1 MEASKGNKCP
11 TPGCQGNGHS
21 TGLYSMHYAVSGCP
35 MATRSR
41 RSVNGVKEEVDDLPG
56 EEEVRIQCGGSG
68 EEARV
73 MDIVMR

>member
-1 MEASKGNKCP
+1 
-11 TPGCQGNGHS
+11 
-21 TGLYSMHYAVSGCP
+21 